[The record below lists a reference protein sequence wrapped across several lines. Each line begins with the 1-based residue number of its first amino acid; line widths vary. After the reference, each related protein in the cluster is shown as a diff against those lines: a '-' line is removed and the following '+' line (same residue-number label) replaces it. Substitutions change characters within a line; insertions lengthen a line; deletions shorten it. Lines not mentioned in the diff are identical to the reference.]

1 MLREKPILSLSK
13 LRRLAEIMD
22 ERMKAPVVAEVKVKK
37 FSTFVTEW
45 KTAERAALG
54 RSTMQHYSNAFQSYV
69 LTDIRRPGHPVHQPE
84 IHSDV
89 VISGIARHS
98 KVELAA
104 EVYDKASATDMRQ
117 ALGVVGKQLLPGDP
131 IQ

>member
-69 LTDIRRPGHPVHQPE
+69 LPTFGDQDIRSINRK
-84 IHSDV
+84 S
-89 VISGIARHS
+89 
-98 KVELAA
+98 
-104 EVYDKASATDMRQ
+104 
-117 ALGVVGKQLLPGDP
+117 
-131 IQ
+131 IQM